1 MGQTDLRL
9 KGTSVDTLNAD
20 GTWDRLGSIA
30 QLLHQAAAQVWS
42 DADEAAPDSP
52 LHDLGLGVYLAHS
65 QASALL
71 PDDYELPDVDPLPD
85 LEERTPL
92 QLLNEA
98 EELTRPLALHQAD
111 LVHGWQ
117 LVLDLCDLI
126 REARGLGY

>member
-1 MGQTDLRL
+1 M
-9 KGTSVDTLNAD
+9 DTLNAD
-20 GTWDRLGSIA
+20 ATWDRLGSIA
-30 QLLHQAAAQVWS
+30 QLLHQAATQVWS

-85 LEERTPL
+85 LEEPTPL
-92 QLLNEA
+92 QLLTAA
-98 EELTRPLALHQAD
+98 EELTCPLPLHKPD
-111 LVHGWQ
+111 LVNCSQ
-117 LVLDLCDLI
+117 LILDLCDLI

>member
-9 KGTSVDTLNAD
+9 KGTPVDTLNAD
-20 GTWDRLGSIA
+20 ATWDRLGSIT
-30 QLLHQAAAQVWS
+30 QLLHQAATHVWS
-42 DADEAAPDSP
+42 DADEATPDSP

-71 PDDYELPDVDPLPD
+71 PEDYELPDVDVDD

-92 QLLNEA
+92 QLLTEA
-98 EELTRPLALHQAD
+98 EELTRPLPLNRPD
-111 LVHGWQ
+111 LVHGSQ

-126 REARGLGY
+126 REARGVGY